1 MGVGA
6 TKRLNAVKW
15 SVAGRMVWAWIL
27 TLPIT
32 AGLSYFLIRVMQVA
46 GWIK

>member
-15 SVAGRMVWAWIL
+15 SMVGKMLWAWVF
-27 TLPIT
+27 TLPVT
-32 AGLSYFLIRVMQVA
+32 ALIAFLLERGLQAL
-46 GWIK
+46 GWI